1 MKKRRLKKWVKYLLT
16 AIVIIISIIIYALMA
31 KFGVKAENNI
41 IILIGVLCGW
51 IWLILGQFG
60 AYYFTFA
67 SFL

>member
-31 KFGVKAENNI
+31 KFGAKSENSI

-60 AYYFTFA
+60 AYYFIWE
-67 SFL
+67 S